1 MIAVIPASSI
11 KGTMPQYVRDLSR
24 EGIEVL
30 LVPLEEVPIHYP
42 YSSIGRKIDMF
53 RHYAEKL
60 SGPMLFSDGW
70 DVTFYGTR
78 EELIASVP
86 GDFVLQ
92 AAEKNC
98 HPPECRGL
106 NIPNAGP
113 WQFANGGLALGTS
126 EAFLRWC
133 DACEAHPKYAPGMID
148 QHFMNMCLADGY
160 DCGWKIDSE
169 TRTFFCLYG
178 GYDELRFD
186 RGRPVN
192 SFYGTRPLLIHANG
206 GWPTEKLF
214 QMEAE

>member
-1 MIAVIPASSI
+1 MSAIFRAKGLRFFWFHSKRCPA
-11 KGTMPQYVRDLSR
+11 TTPTLR
-24 EGIEVL
+24 
-30 LVPLEEVPIHYP
+30 LEERSTCFATTPK
-42 YSSIGRKIDMF
+42 SSLARCCLAMG
-53 RHYAEKL
+53 
-60 SGPMLFSDGW
+60 
-70 DVTFYGTR
+70 
-78 EELIASVP
+78 P

-186 RGRPVN
+186 HGRPVN
-192 SFYGTRPLLIHANG
+192 SFSGTRPLLIHANG